1 MLKVKSTKLENW
13 KIHKSYEE
21 VNGIGENN
29 TSVRWVI
36 TQNFKEENL
45 N

>member
-1 MLKVKSTKLENW
+1 MLKVKSAKLENW